1 MKAKWI
7 ILCIAVILIGFFIT
21 LTVKQLSTPNELN
34 TNELAVK
41 IEDIYNAEVQTLVK
55 EKDNFIASFNKDG
68 SIFEVNVN
76 AVTGQFSDLKL
87 IHKNE
92 NKQSDQQNNSDSS
105 KDDQPAQNNSTPTEK
120 TTKPLLSEQQAIEI
134 ALKEVPGEV
143 DSVEFVKNA
152 EGGIY
157 FVEIEQ
163 EDDITVQ
170 VHAITGEIVMIQYDD

>member
-21 LTVKQLSTPNELN
+21 LTVKQLSTPHELN
-34 TNELAVK
+34 TNELELK
-41 IEDIYNAEVQTLVK
+41 IRDIYNAEVQTLVK
-55 EKDNFIASFNKDG
+55 EKEHFVASFNKDG

-76 AVTGQFSDLKL
+76 AVTGQFTDLKL

-92 NKQSDQQNNSDSS
+92 NKLAEEQTKPESPKENQAAEN
-105 KDDQPAQNNSTPTEK
+105 KPAAENA
-120 TTKPLLSEQQAIEI
+120 TKPLLSKEQAVDI

-143 DSVEFVKNA
+143 DSVELVKNA

-163 EDDITVQ
+163 EDDVTVQ
-170 VHAITGEIVMIQYDD
+170 VHAITGEIIIIEFED

>member
-21 LTVKQLSTPNELN
+21 LTVKQLSTPHELN
-34 TNELAVK
+34 TNELELK
-41 IEDIYNAEVQTLVK
+41 IKDIYNAEVQTLVK
-55 EKDNFIASFNKDG
+55 EKEHFVASFNKDG

-92 NKQSDQQNNSDSS
+92 NKQSEEQTNSETS
-105 KDDQPAQNNSTPTEK
+105 KENQATVNKPVKND
-120 TTKPLLSEQQAIEI
+120 TKPLLSKEQAVDI

-157 FVEIEQ
+157 FVEIDQ
-163 EDDITVQ
+163 EDDVTVQ
-170 VHAITGEIVMIQYDD
+170 IHAITGEIIVIEYDD

>member
-7 ILCIAVILIGFFIT
+7 ILCTAVILIGFFIT
-21 LTVKQLSTPNELN
+21 LTVKQLSIPHELN
-34 TNELAVK
+34 TNELELK
-41 IEDIYNAEVQTLVK
+41 IKDIYNAEVQTLVK
-55 EKDNFIASFNKDG
+55 EKDHFVGSFNKDG

-92 NKQSDQQNNSDSS
+92 NKQSGETPKENELASS
-105 KDDQPAQNNSTPTEK
+105 SPSEK
-120 TTKPLLSEQQAIEI
+120 ATKPLLSEQQVVDIV
-134 ALKEVPGEV
+134 LKEVPGEV
-143 DSVEFVKNA
+143 DSVEFEGNA

-163 EDDITVQ
+163 EEDVTVQ
-170 VHAITGEIVMIQYDD
+170 VHAITGEIIVIKYDD

>member
-21 LTVKQLSTPNELN
+21 LTVKQLSTPHELN
-34 TNELAVK
+34 TNELELK
-41 IEDIYNAEVQTLVK
+41 IKDIYNAEVQTLVK
-55 EKDNFIASFNKDG
+55 EKDHFVASFNKDG

-92 NKQSDQQNNSDSS
+92 NKQSEEQANSETS
-105 KDDQPAQNNSTPTEK
+105 KENQAAANKPAENA
-120 TTKPLLSEQQAIEI
+120 TKPLLSKEQAVDI

-157 FVEIEQ
+157 FVEIDQ
-163 EDDITVQ
+163 EDDVTVQ
-170 VHAITGEIVMIQYDD
+170 VHAITGEIIVIKYDD

>member
-7 ILCIAVILIGFFIT
+7 TLCIAVILIGFFIT

-34 TNELAVK
+34 TNELEVK
-41 IEDIYNAEVQTLVK
+41 IKDIYNAEVQTLVK
-55 EKDNFIASFNKDG
+55 EKDHFIASFNKDG
-68 SIFEVNVN
+68 SIFEVNIN

-92 NKQSDQQNNSDSS
+92 KKQDEQNNSEVS
-105 KDDQPAQNNSTPTEK
+105 KEDQTSTSKPVEK
-120 TTKPLLSEQQAIEI
+120 TTKPLLSEQQVVDI

-143 DSVEFVKNA
+143 DSVEFEGNA
-152 EGGIY
+152 EGGVY

-163 EDDITVQ
+163 EDDVIVQ
-170 VHAITGEIVMIQYDD
+170 VHAITGEIIVIQYDD

>member
-21 LTVKQLSTPNELN
+21 LTVKQLSTPHELN
-34 TNELAVK
+34 TNELELK
-41 IEDIYNAEVQTLVK
+41 IKDIYNAEVQTLVK
-55 EKDNFIASFNKDG
+55 EKDHFVASFNKDG

-76 AVTGQFSDLKL
+76 VITGQFSDLKL

-92 NKQSDQQNNSDSS
+92 NKQSEEQANSE
-105 KDDQPAQNNSTPTEK
+105 TPKENQATANKPDENA
-120 TTKPLLSEQQAIEI
+120 TRPLLSKEQVVDI

-163 EDDITVQ
+163 EDDVTVQ
-170 VHAITGEIVMIQYDD
+170 VHAITGEIIVIQYDD

>member
-21 LTVKQLSTPNELN
+21 LTVKQLSTPHELN
-34 TNELAVK
+34 TNELELK
-41 IEDIYNAEVQTLVK
+41 IKDVYNAEVQTLVK
-55 EKDNFIASFNKDG
+55 EKDHFVASFNKGG

-76 AVTGQFSDLKL
+76 AVTGQFSDLTL

-92 NKQSDQQNNSDSS
+92 NKQAEQQNKPETS
-105 KDDQPAQNNSTPTEK
+105 KKDQPEASKPTEAA
-120 TTKPLLSEQQAIEI
+120 KPLLSEQQAAEI

-143 DSVEFVKNA
+143 DSVEFEGNA
-152 EGGIY
+152 EGGVY

-163 EDDITVQ
+163 EDDVTVQ
-170 VHAITGEIVMIQYDD
+170 VHAITGEIIVIQYDD